1 MANNKF
7 IRQIKIEADDK
18 GALPK
23 SIQLL
28 HTGSWN
34 TPWHGD
40 FEINEGDINEFVE
53 NFANGVGL
61 PADAEG
67 KAAINY
73 SHYGGE
79 KAAGWLTNVRAE
91 RVDGVLSLM
100 GDPEWTAAGQKS
112 LVEGE
117 FRYISPEFNPRAL
130 PWEDPE
136 EEWHMV
142 ANVLTGAGLT
152 NRPLFKKLK
161 KVAASEIKGNEKK
174 SNKGETMSLK
184 LEEVRIME
192 ASDIKDEHRAF
203 LEDNKAQLSADELSK
218 FGIKADKVVEA
229 QDGQVSINA
238 DELAQ
243 LKADATR
250 GVEAAEKLAQK
261 EASDFA
267 AARIQAGQVKS
278 DQKDDLVKILLAS
291 STEARTSLESFLTG
305 LPVNADIDGGE
316 AGDGGKSSAK
326 ATDELFEK
334 AEKIVAD
341 SQGKTKYND
350 AVKEVLAS
358 DADLRARVEAERK

>member
-7 IRQIKIEADDK
+7 IRQIKIEADDQ

-40 FEINEGDINEFVE
+40 FEINEGDINEFAE
-53 NFANGVGL
+53 NFSNGVGL
-61 PADAEG
+61 PAEADG

-112 LVEGE
+112 LIEGE

-161 KVAASEIKGNEKK
+161 KVAASEIKGSTKENKKEKP
-174 SNKGETMSLK
+174 MSLK

-192 ASDIKDEHRAF
+192 ASELKDEHRAF
-203 LEDNKAQLSADELSK
+203 LEDNKTQLSADELTK
-218 FGIKADKVVEA
+218 FGIKTVEA
-229 QDGQVSINA
+229 QGEQVQISAN
-238 DELAQ
+238 ELAE
-243 LKADATR
+243 LKANASR
-250 GVEAAEKLAQK
+250 GVEAADKLAQK

-267 AARIQAGQVKS
+267 AARVQAGQVKS
-278 DQKDDLVKILLAS
+278 DQKTDLEKILLAS
-291 STEARTSLESFLTG
+291 SGEARTGLEAFLSG
-305 LPVNADIDGGE
+305 LPVNADINADE
-316 AGDGGKSSAK
+316 LGDGGKTSVSAS
-326 ATDELFEK
+326 DELFEK
-334 AEKIVAD
+334 ADKIVAD
-341 SQGKTKYND
+341 SQGKTSYN
-350 AVKEVLAS
+350 AAMKQVLAS
-358 DADLRARVEAERK
+358 DKDLRSRVDEERK